1 MTRKDNQAGQ
11 EDDELLR
18 LMRRVDGR
26 LDLMD
31 QKLDA
36 LPKTAARYG
45 AAAGAVS
52 GGIAGGLVATGI
64 AFIRAKLGL

>member
-1 MTRKDNQAGQ
+1 MTQHNKVDQA
-11 EDDELLR
+11 DDEQLRLLR
-18 LMRRVDGR
+18 RMDSR

-45 AAAGAVS
+45 AAAGAAS
-52 GGIAGGLVATGI
+52 GAVAGGLVATGI
-64 AFIRAKLGL
+64 AIIKAKLGL

>member
-1 MTRKDNQAGQ
+1 MTQHNKVDQAG
-11 EDDELLR
+11 DEQLRLLR
-18 LMRRVDGR
+18 RMDSR

-45 AAAGAVS
+45 AAAGAAS
-52 GGIAGGLVATGI
+52 GAVAGGLVATGI
-64 AFIRAKLGL
+64 AIIKAKLGL

>member
-1 MTRKDNQAGQ
+1 MTPKDNQIGH

>member
-1 MTRKDNQAGQ
+1 MNHKQNPAGQ
-11 EDDELLR
+11 EDDEMLR
-18 LMRRVDGR
+18 LMRRMDGR
-26 LDLMD
+26 LDVMD

-64 AFIRAKLGL
+64 ALIRAKLGL